1 MFLVQLGAR
10 VRSWTAKTEFAGWP
24 PEPASVDGP
33 DKHQAKRPCRAASRR
48 AWGLAVEQDRR
59 RGSDTASCSRS
70 RPGPPPAARTEK
82 AHVPLTRREKQI
94 AELIAQGMSN
104 RQIAANL
111 VIAQRTVGSHVEHI
125 PQKLGLTHSAGRGL
139 TADRDVT
146 TLTS

>member
-1 MFLVQLGAR
+1 
-10 VRSWTAKTEFAGWP
+10 
-24 PEPASVDGP
+24 
-33 DKHQAKRPCRAASRR
+33 
-48 AWGLAVEQDRR
+48 
-59 RGSDTASCSRS
+59 
-70 RPGPPPAARTEK
+70 
-82 AHVPLTRREKQI
+82 LTRREKQV

-111 VIAQRTVGSHVEHI
+111 VIAQRTAGSHVEHI